1 MSTEM
6 RRQLRSLEGMDVSL
20 ALSDGSRLDDV
31 SLVSARSSTLWI
43 FDGGQDVFVP
53 LTKVLDV
60 WPSQQARSAA

>member
-6 RRQLRSLEGMDVSL
+6 RRQLRRLEGTGVSL

-53 LTKVLDV
+53 VDRVLDV
-60 WPSQQARSAA
+60 WPSQQMSSAA